1 MEYELKTF
9 RDAFRA
15 QIETLNTRLQQA
27 YLEKNTLSLNM
38 EQVASKLAES
48 EKAFA
53 SIQKEINEL
62 NSQIAEIN
70 TNKDQLA
77 DNNKKHEA
85 AKVQCEEMIK
95 ELESKHRV
103 SLQQQIQRFLNC

>member
-1 MEYELKTF
+1 
-9 RDAFRA
+9 
-15 QIETLNTRLQQA
+15 
-27 YLEKNTLSLNM
+27 M

-95 ELESKHRV
+95 ELEAKAIEAQSKLAR
-103 SLQQQIQRFLNC
+103 QIRRYLNY